1 MSRRI
6 YKKALLRAVEA
17 FLEGSPSALKR
28 AHRIIQHFYHAIN
41 RSPQHLSIDYIV
53 WSFFFSAL
61 TDSVFYENRRFLQ
74 ETRKELLG
82 QTPHGISS
90 AAVFHEDYRPSFT
103 AEETEWYTQ
112 LQSMLAFLVDIP
124 FARIHAATDQA
135 RQAKESWE
143 TMQGYIPEVALA
155 EKLEEEYKQ
164 RNVLINEA
172 AAQRPSPR
180 HIGDETIY
188 HLVLR
193 EITELLTALRLDK
206 PAVYFGYPIFDGS
219 YTSYRPYIPRRD
231 TSPSPHDVVDMTQKV
246 ARAQTL
252 LEALEG
258 KRELFLSWHL
268 HPGQASD
275 NDVLIVS
282 LS

>member
-1 MSRRI
+1 M
-6 YKKALLRAVEA
+6 LRAVEA
-17 FLEGSPSALKR
+17 FLENSPSAHKR
-28 AHRIIQHFYHAIN
+28 AQRIIQHFYHAIN
-41 RSPQHLSIDYIV
+41 DDTRYLSIDQIV

-61 TDSVFYENRRFLQ
+61 TDSVFYEDGRFLQ

-82 QTPHGISS
+82 QTPHGISN

-112 LQSMLAFLVDIP
+112 LQNMLAFLADTP
-124 FARIHAATDQA
+124 FARIHAATAQA
-135 RQAKESWE
+135 RQAKESWKV
-143 TMQGYIPEVALA
+143 MLDYIPEVVLA
-155 EKLEEEYKQ
+155 AKLEEEYQQIKT
-164 RNVLINEA
+164 LINKA
-172 AAQRPSPR
+172 AAKRLSPR

-206 PAVYFGYPIFDGS
+206 PAVYFGYPVFDGS

-258 KRELFLSWHL
+258 ERELFLSWHL
-268 HPGQASD
+268 HSGQASD
-275 NDVLIVS
+275 NDVLIIS

>member
-6 YKKALLRAVEA
+6 YRKALLRAVEA
-17 FLEGSPSALKR
+17 FLEGSPSAHKR
-28 AHRIIQHFYHAIN
+28 AQRIIQHFDHAIN
-41 RSPQHLSIDYIV
+41 SSPRHLNIDCIV

-61 TDSVFYENRRFLQ
+61 TDSVFYENRHFLQ

-82 QTPHGISS
+82 QTPHGISN

-112 LQSMLAFLVDIP
+112 LQSMLAFLADIP
-124 FARIHAATDQA
+124 FARIHAATAQA

-143 TMQGYIPEVALA
+143 VMLGHIPEVVLA
-155 EKLEEEYKQ
+155 EELEEEYQQ
-164 RNVLINEA
+164 RKALINEA
-172 AAQRPSPR
+172 AAKRLSPR

-206 PAVYFGYPIFDGS
+206 PAVYLGYPTYDGP
-219 YTSYRPYIPRRD
+219 YASYRPYISYRNA
-231 TSPSPHDVVDMTQKV
+231 SPSPYDLVDMTQKI

-258 KRELFLSWHL
+258 ERELFLSWHL